1 MIHIKILVNDIATL
15 YEVGYTVDVVF
26 SRYGI
31 SLQYIYSPI
40 PRQTPGDLSLCY
52 NKNIMESIGVE

>member
-1 MIHIKILVNDIATL
+1 MYEIKKLLNDIATL
-15 YEVGYTVDVVF
+15 YELGYTVDVVF

-52 NKNIMESIGVE
+52 NKDIMESYGVE